1 MRSHTVNPMSSQKT
15 YAELP
20 LTNSDAGG
28 RRPGRTLAAAQL
40 ASSLGDGVFL
50 VTSALYF
57 TRVVGLTAG
66 QVGAALTIGWAVGL
80 LAGVPLGSVADRRG
94 SRGTA
99 VVLAATTALAVAS
112 LLVAR
117 SFPAFLAGVCVY
129 TASQTGLAAA
139 RQALL
144 AALVPPRSGP
154 GRGPG
159 CSPPRTP
166 GSPSARPS
174 AVPRCTST
182 PRRPTWPRSRSTP
195 SASSSPR
202 CSCAGCPSYGRS

>member
-1 MRSHTVNPMSSQKT
+1 MSSQET
-15 YAELP
+15 HTELP
-20 LTNSDAGG
+20 LTSTDATCPRSRAARIEAAGG

-50 VTSALYF
+50 VTPALYF

-66 QVGAALTIGWAVGL
+66 QVGAALTIGWAVG
-80 LAGVPLGSVADRRG
+80 
-94 SRGTA
+94 
-99 VVLAATTALAVAS
+99 

-144 AALVPPRSGP
+144 AALPRQPP
-154 GRGPG
+154 
-159 CSPPRTP
+159 
-166 GSPSARPS
+166 
-174 AVPRCTST
+174 
-182 PRRPTWPRSRSTP
+182 
-195 SASSSPR
+195 SSPVL
-202 CSCAGCPSYGRS
+202 AAV